1 MAVAIRFS
9 RQGKKKSPFYRIV
22 AADKRKARDG
32 KFIELLGTYHPI
44 TKVLKL
50 DAERYDKW
58 IKVGAKPSGT
68 LAAIV
73 RRTARAAATV
83 SPAVHGPGK
92 APKSPAAK
100 PAQ

>member
-22 AADKRKARDG
+22 AADKRRARDG
-32 KFIELLGTYHPI
+32 KFIELLGTYHPV

-50 DAERYDKW
+50 DAERYEKW
-58 IKVGAKPSGT
+58 IKVGAQPSGT

-73 RRTARAAATV
+73 RRTARAAAA
-83 SPAVHGPGK
+83 PAPG
-92 APKSPAAK
+92 AK
-100 PAQ
+100 